1 MRKRIVSLAMLAA
14 TLATSLFGI
23 PLALFA
29 AHYYRSEQSAELERA
44 ADAAAIDVA
53 ADLFHGRFAGDLPR
67 PPRGTSLAIYAADGR
82 LLGGTGPATAD
93 PVVTQTLADST
104 VHHKSE
110 GGLLFS
116 AVPIAEGGHVAYA
129 IQATTSTAQVY
140 PRIRIT
146 WLLMAALGAL
156 VLIFTWQL
164 ARLQARRLAR
174 PLERLSAA
182 ASTLGHG
189 DFTVRTRPSGIPEID
204 AVNAALNQTAARIG
218 DLIDRERKVTGNA
231 SHQLR
236 TPLTGL
242 RLGLEAALHSPNA
255 NHHRVIT
262 DAIVATERLDHTIDD
277 LIALARGTTTA
288 TEPLALDELLAEIT
302 DTWHSVLAEIG
313 RPLRISADSG
323 LPRSP
328 ASSAAV
334 RQILAVLI
342 DNAARHGVGAVTV
355 HARDA
360 GAAVAVD
367 VSDEG
372 TQLDGDETDLFD
384 RHPTGGHGIGL
395 SLARNLSEAEGGRLR
410 LSNRTPTTFTLFVPS
425 SPQSTSSEETVAP

>member
-1 MRKRIVSLAMLAA
+1 MPAS
-14 TLATSLFGI
+14 
-23 PLALFA
+23 
-29 AHYYRSEQSAELERA
+29 
-44 ADAAAIDVA
+44 
-53 ADLFHGRFAGDLPR
+53 LPR
-67 PPRGTSLAIYAADGR
+67 PPHGTTLAIYAADGR
-82 LLGGTGPATAD
+82 LLGGKGPATAD

-104 VHHKSE
+104 VHHQRDS
-110 GGLLFS
+110 GSLFA

-129 IQATTSTAQVY
+129 IRATTSTAEVY

-146 WLLMAALGAL
+146 WLLMVALGAV
-156 VLIFTWQL
+156 VLIVTWQL
-164 ARLQARRLAR
+164 ARWQAQRLAR
-174 PLERLSAA
+174 PLEHLSAA

-189 DFTVRTRPSGIPEID
+189 DFTVRTQPSGIPEID

-218 DLIDRERKVTGNA
+218 DLIDRERTVTANA

-242 RLGLEAALHSPNA
+242 RLGLEAALDSPNA
-255 NHHRVIT
+255 DHHQAIT
-262 DAIVATERLDHTIDD
+262 DAIAATERLDHTIDD
-277 LIALARGTTTA
+277 LIALARGTTPA
-288 TEPLALDELLAEIT
+288 TEPLALDALLAEIT

-313 RPLRISADSG
+313 RPLRISADGG

-334 RQILAVLI
+334 RQILGVLI
-342 DNAARHGVGAVTV
+342 DNAVQHGVGTVTV

-367 VSDEG
+367 VFDEG

-395 SLARNLSEAEGGRLR
+395 PLARNLAEAEGGRLC
-410 LSNRTPTTFTLFVPS
+410 LSSRTPTTFTLFVPG
-425 SPQSTSSEETVAP
+425 SPQPPPSEQTVAPPP